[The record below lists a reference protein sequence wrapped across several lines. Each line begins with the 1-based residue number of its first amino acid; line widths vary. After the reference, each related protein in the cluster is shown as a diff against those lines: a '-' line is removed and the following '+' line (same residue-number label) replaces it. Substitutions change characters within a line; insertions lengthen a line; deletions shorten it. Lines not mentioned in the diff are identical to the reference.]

1 MTFSI
6 PKYPHPDKHTIQ
18 KIREQSFQNYLALQD
33 YRNAMLLAL
42 AMEQPGRLHTLFKNL
57 PASAS
62 SAEDVASITGS
73 SAVDAVLRT
82 LGGIDL
88 AKLLRYVRDW
98 NAQARTSIVAQ
109 RVLHA
114 VVKLRRADDIARA
127 FDAASVPTP
136 SSFAIAFP
144 STTDDATDAGGRGA
158 AGAATSSDGRG
169 ASALRE
175 VVEALVPYTERH
187 LARMEKLV
195 QESYVVD
202 YLLGEMDD
210 GMFGLDGHDDD
221 DAADDAVELMGV
233 DDIDDS
239 EEEEWG
245 GMDIDVSAGVPVGV
259 VA

>member
-1 MTFSI
+1 M
-6 PKYPHPDKHTIQ
+6 
-18 KIREQSFQNYLALQD
+18 QD
-33 YRNAMLLAL
+33 YRNAILLAL
-42 AMEQPGRLHTLFKNL
+42 AMEQPGRLYKLFKGL

-62 SAEDVASITGS
+62 SAEDDTSITGS

-127 FDAASVPTP
+127 FDTASIPTP
-136 SSFAIAFP
+136 PSFAIAFP
-144 STTDDATDAGGRGA
+144 SAEDDAADAGGHGA
-158 AGAATSSDGRG
+158 AGAATSSDGKG

-233 DDIDDS
+233 DSIDS
-239 EEEEWG
+239 EEEWE